1 MISCVVCAFLWL
13 FSFTAL
19 QAPSALSGAVE
30 DETKQPVPGV
40 QVTLHSGAAIQLTST
55 NEAGRFRFDSLPAGD
70 YSLDFDK
77 AGFFRLTNYA
87 VTIGTPST
95 EITVTMNHEY
105 EIRSQVDVVS
115 TPHEIV
121 PEQTRHEEE
130 LVAHEIRENPV
141 PSSHNLQN
149 ALPATP
155 GVVVPLPLVLCL
167 ECRRRKTVSVSWLPV
182 GCPAVRDQ
190 RHGPQ

>member
-77 AGFFRLTNYA
+77 AGFFRLTNYT
-87 VTIGTPST
+87 VTVGTPST
-95 EITVTMNHEY
+95 EIIVTMNHEY

-167 ECRRRKTVSVSWLPV
+167 ERRRRKTVSVSWLPV

>member
-77 AGFFRLTNYA
+77 AGFFRLTNYT
-87 VTIGTPST
+87 VTVGTPST
-95 EITVTMNHEY
+95 EIIVTMNHEY

-149 ALPATP
+149 ALPAIP
-155 GVVVPLPLVLCL
+155 GVVQDRTGVKTI
-167 ECRRRKTVSVSWLPV
+167 RRS
-182 GCPAVRDQ
+182 
-190 RHGPQ
+190 

>member
-1 MISCVVCAFLWL
+1 MSKTRALFALARDSASDDLLCFLCL

-77 AGFFRLTNYA
+77 AGFFRLTNYT
-87 VTIGTPST
+87 VTAGTPST
-95 EITVTMNHEY
+95 EIIVTMNHEY
-105 EIRSQVDVVS
+105 EIRSKS
-115 TPHEIV
+115 TSCPLR
-121 PEQTRHEEE
+121 TR
-130 LVAHEIRENPV
+130 LFR
-141 PSSHNLQN
+141 S
-149 ALPATP
+149 
-155 GVVVPLPLVLCL
+155 
-167 ECRRRKTVSVSWLPV
+167 R
-182 GCPAVRDQ
+182 
-190 RHGPQ
+190 